1 MPAAII
7 KRIVLDASVAVAWCF
22 EDEKTPFTEGVLDLL
37 SAGTDALTPAIWPF
51 EVANALLVAE
61 RRKRISVAQGTALL
75 RRIAGLPISVEP
87 IEARHAFEQILSVA
101 RQQNLTEYDAAYL
114 ELALRAGVP
123 LATLDGKLREVASF
137 VGVGL
142 VQILNH
148 GT

>member
-7 KRIVLDASVAVAWCF
+7 KRIVLDASVAVAWFF
-22 EDEKTPFTEGVLDLL
+22 EDEKTSFTEGVLDLL
-37 SAGTDALTPAIWPF
+37 SAGTEVLTPAIWPF

-61 RRKRISVAQGTALL
+61 RRKRITVAQVTALL

-114 ELALRAGVP
+114 ELALRAGLP
-123 LATLDGKLREVASF
+123 IATLDDKLKQAARLVD
-137 VGVGL
+137 VGL
-142 VQILNH
+142 VKI
-148 GT
+148 

>member
-37 SAGTDALTPAIWPF
+37 SAGTEVLTPAIWPF

-61 RRKRISVAQGTALL
+61 RRKRITVAQVTALL

-114 ELALRAGVP
+114 ELALRAG
-123 LATLDGKLREVASF
+123 LTIATLDDKLKQAARLVD
-137 VGVGL
+137 VGL
-142 VQILNH
+142 VKI
-148 GT
+148 

>member
-7 KRIVLDASVAVAWCF
+7 KRIVLDASVAVAWFF

-37 SAGTDALTPAIWPF
+37 SAGTEVLTPAIWPF
-51 EVANALLVAE
+51 EVAHALLVAE
-61 RRKRISVAQGTALL
+61 RRKRITVAQVTALL

-114 ELALRAGVP
+114 ELALRAGLP
-123 LATLDGKLREVASF
+123 IATLDDKLKQAARLVD
-137 VGVGL
+137 VGL
-142 VQILNH
+142 VKI
-148 GT
+148 